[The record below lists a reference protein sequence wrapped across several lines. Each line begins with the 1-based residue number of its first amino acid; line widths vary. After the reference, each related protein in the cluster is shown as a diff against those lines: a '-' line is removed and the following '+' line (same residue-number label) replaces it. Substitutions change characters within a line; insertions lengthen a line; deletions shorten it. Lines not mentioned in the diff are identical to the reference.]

1 MANRKRLLRTG
12 LGILVIAVVAYFF
25 AKALIDNWGA
35 IQDAELSWGWWAPGA
50 LMLFV
55 LAVAISGWLWG
66 RIVAAMS
73 GQHLPVAESVRVHF
87 SAWLLKY
94 IPGQAGFVVNK
105 VAWGKRRG
113 LSRLLVLI
121 SVVYENAF
129 LLLGST
135 VPMLAI
141 LLVARAGDGE
151 VTHAVWFAVAAVI
164 PLVVLL
170 HPAVFHRIVN
180 VLARRTLKRDVPPEY
195 FLRTASVWTYQLA
208 FLLPRLI
215 NGIGVVA
222 ISVAIAGAAPSSW
235 LPLVAAYALAGA
247 VGILAVFVPSG
258 LGVRESIFVLFAA
271 PYLGV
276 EQAIIVSLAARVL
289 ATGADLLIA
298 GAYGLLTASARRR
311 GGLATASAPEDVAVP
326 DNGTKPPDS
335 DNSDSS
341 TADSEKDVRDA

>member
-12 LGILVIAVVAYFF
+12 LGVAVIGVVAYFF
-25 AKALIDNWGA
+25 ATALADNWGA
-35 IQDAELSWGWWAPGA
+35 IQDAELSWGWWAPAA
-50 LMLFV
+50 LVLFV
-55 LAVAISGWLWG
+55 VAVGISGWLWG
-66 RIVAAMS
+66 RIVAVLS
-73 GQHLPVAESVRVHF
+73 QQHLPAKEAVRVHF

-141 LLVARAGDGE
+141 LLVSRAGNGD
-151 VTHAVWFAVAAVI
+151 VTHVVWFAVAAVL
-164 PLVVLL
+164 PLIVLL
-170 HPAVFHRIVN
+170 HPSVFHRIVN
-180 VLARRTLKRDVPPEY
+180 RLARRTMKRDVPPEF
-195 FLRTASVWTYQLA
+195 FLPSKAVWKYQLA
-208 FLLPRLI
+208 FLLPRLV

-222 ISVAIAGAAPSSW
+222 ISVAVADAAPTSW
-235 LPLVAAYALAGA
+235 LPLVAAYAIAGA

-258 LGVRESIFVLFAA
+258 LGVRESVFVLFAA

-289 ATGADLLIA
+289 ATVADLLIA

-311 GGLATASAPEDVAVP
+311 GEAAAPAAAPELED
-326 DNGTKPPDS
+326 DDS
-335 DNSDSS
+335 PI
-341 TADSEKDVRDA
+341 TEKDVREA

>member
-12 LGILVIAVVAYFF
+12 LGVLVIGVVAYFF
-25 AKALIDNWGA
+25 AKALADNWDA
-35 IQDAELSWGWWAPGA
+35 IQDADLSWGWWAPAA
-50 LMLFV
+50 LVLFV
-55 LAVAISGWLWG
+55 AAVAISGWLWG
-66 RIVAAMS
+66 RIVAVLS
-73 GQHLPVAESVRVHF
+73 GKHLPVRESIRVHF
-87 SAWLLKY
+87 SSWLLKY

-151 VTHAVWFAVAAVI
+151 ITHAVWFAVAAVV
-164 PLVVLL
+164 PLIVLL

-180 VLARRTLKRDVPPEY
+180 LLARRTLKREVPPEY
-195 FLRTASVWTYQLA
+195 FLRTGSVWKYQLA
-208 FLLPRLI
+208 FLLPRVI

-222 ISVAIAGAAPSSW
+222 IAIAVADAAPSSW

-258 LGVRESIFVLFAA
+258 LGVRESVFVLFAT
-271 PYLGV
+271 PYLGL

-289 ATGADLLIA
+289 ATVADLLIA
-298 GAYGLLTASARRR
+298 GAYGLLTASAKRR
-311 GGLATASAPEDVAVP
+311 GELPAASAAGADAVP
-326 DNGTKPPDS
+326 DNGSELTED
-335 DNSDSS
+335 
-341 TADSEKDVRDA
+341 EKDVRDA

>member
-1 MANRKRLLRTG
+1 MLNRKRLLRTG
-12 LGILVIAVVAYFF
+12 LGVLVIGVVAYFF
-25 AKALIDNWGA
+25 AQALADNWDA
-35 IQDAELSWGWWAPGA
+35 IQDADISWGWWAPAA
-50 LMLFV
+50 LVLFV

-66 RIVAAMS
+66 RIVAALS
-73 GQHLPVAESVRVHF
+73 AQPLSALEAVRVHF

-105 VAWGKRRG
+105 VAWGKKQG

-141 LLVARAGDGE
+141 LLVARAGDGD
-151 VTHAVWFAVAAVI
+151 VTHVVWFAVAAVV

-180 VLARRTLKRDVPPEY
+180 TLARRTLKRDVPAEY
-195 FLRTASVWTYQLA
+195 FLPTASVWRYQLA
-208 FLLPRLI
+208 FLLPRLV

-222 ISVAIAGAAPSSW
+222 ISVAVADAAPASW
-235 LPLVAAYALAGA
+235 LPLIAAYALAGA

-258 LGVRESIFVLFAA
+258 LGVRESVFVLFAT
-271 PYLGV
+271 PYLGL

-289 ATGADLLIA
+289 ATVADLLIA
-298 GAYGLLTASARRR
+298 GAYVTMTASARRR
-311 GGLATASAPEDVAVP
+311 GDLEND
-326 DNGTKPPDS
+326 
-335 DNSDSS
+335 DSS
-341 TADSEKDVRDA
+341 LTEQDVRDT